1 MDISLLQIL
10 HFPLNKIYEMTGM
23 LSYQLIFFLHF
34 GQLERPEI
42 TPFSS
47 GNRTIQTLAKLPHS
61 NPNNKTKM
69 KSTYVLKIKIWYL
82 KLHEQCHLSR
92 TELLKQH
99 HVYVCKD

>member
-42 TPFSS
+42 TPLSS

-69 KSTYVLKIKIWYL
+69 KSTYVLKIKI
-82 KLHEQCHLSR
+82 
-92 TELLKQH
+92 
-99 HVYVCKD
+99 